1 MTKVAVISADGRIA
15 GNVIKELVARGY
27 DVTGFGR
34 RDENTTGAQT
44 YIKKDLFDLTK
55 ADLAEFEIV
64 VSAFGTWRPETFHLY
79 VDVIKHLTSLL
90 GKSSLVVPVASMLI
104 QNTRLS

>member
-15 GNVIKELVARGY
+15 GHVIKELVARGY

-44 YIKKDLFDLTK
+44 YSQLPLTK
-55 ADLAEFEIV
+55 VRGL
-64 VSAFGTWRPETFHLY
+64 
-79 VDVIKHLTSLL
+79 
-90 GKSSLVVPVASMLI
+90 
-104 QNTRLS
+104 

>member
-15 GNVIKELVARGY
+15 GHVIKELVARGY

-44 YIKKDLFDLTK
+44 YIKKICLISLKPILLNLRSLFLRLELGDQKHFLFTLT
-55 ADLAEFEIV
+55 L
-64 VSAFGTWRPETFHLY
+64 S
-79 VDVIKHLTSLL
+79 
-90 GKSSLVVPVASMLI
+90 
-104 QNTRLS
+104 NT

>member
-34 RDENTTGAQT
+34 RDENTTGAKHT
-44 YIKKDLFDLTK
+44 LKKICLISLKPILLNLRSLFLRLELGDQ
-55 ADLAEFEIV
+55 
-64 VSAFGTWRPETFHLY
+64 
-79 VDVIKHLTSLL
+79 KHFIFTL
-90 GKSSLVVPVASMLI
+90 MLS
-104 QNTRLS
+104 NT